1 MRKLS
6 QPALFAEPQFES
18 PVGALTCPVQVTLGL
33 PSETVP
39 DTGLAPR
46 VIGMTTTTAVA
57 TNKQSSA
64 ARAYLER
71 MMVETLRA
79 FAGLLNI
86 SESPFVATGNQSLSS
101 REPFSFKW
109 RYYRLSYLQ

>member
-46 VIGMTTTTAVA
+46 VIGITTTTAVT

-71 MMVETLRA
+71 MMVETLCA
-79 FAGLLNI
+79 SAGLLII
-86 SESPFVATGNQSLSS
+86 SESPFVATGNQNL
-101 REPFSFKW
+101 FAGI
-109 RYYRLSYLQ
+109 LL